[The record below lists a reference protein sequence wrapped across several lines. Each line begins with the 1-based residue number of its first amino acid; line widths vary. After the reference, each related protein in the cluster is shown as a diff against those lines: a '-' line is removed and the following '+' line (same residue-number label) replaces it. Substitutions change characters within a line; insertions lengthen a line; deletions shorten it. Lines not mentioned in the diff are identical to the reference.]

1 MAKALK
7 IIGVIVAVVAVVA
20 TAGAALGGVFGISAA
35 TLGTVATVA
44 GAIGA
49 TIGIA
54 SSFVKPPGFSQAGN
68 PQNFVTNP
76 QSGLPYCVG
85 RTRMSGVRIHGDT
98 TDGFSDKIQ
107 NDVLGFA
114 VLLCAGGMIQGID
127 SFRADNA
134 PISSF
139 GGFMAE
145 RTSLGGSTA
154 LSLSL
159 GTARMPGWT
168 SAHRLSGVAHSLWMM
183 RYDSKGDHFQAGV
196 PEPQW
201 IGRWVKV
208 YDPRKDSTYP
218 GGSGAQRPLDE
229 ATYEWSRNP
238 ALHALTWA
246 LGRWQNGQRTLGIGA
261 PIVNI
266 RVGDFVEAANVAD
279 ANGWHCGGVN
289 WSTDSKWEVLKR
301 LLQAGGAVPT
311 MTGAMIGCLVSMPR
325 VPITTIGSSDILDSL
340 SIPVT
345 KSRRDRFNAVV
356 PRFRS
361 EAHEWEV
368 ISGSP
373 VVNAQFA
380 AQDGGRRT
388 KEIDFSMVQ
397 NEVGQ
402 PGVDGARQVGQL
414 SAYEIVNSREAG
426 PINFTTGPKFIG
438 LKSGDC
444 VALNVPEE
452 GLINQHI
459 VLKSVSIDP
468 ATAKISFVAETE
480 TPSKHAF
487 ALGQTSTPPPPF
499 TLTPVSLL
507 PDPPS
512 AAIWA
517 AAPSLSASGIPS
529 ITISG
534 ANEYSTGTD
543 VVIRWRQIGQF
554 EWSIPFVFSDPRG
567 TVTHV
572 IESLPGATDH
582 EIEIAYRNS
591 SAQSAWLQIGPVRT
605 MVDRLAV
612 DIANAATQATWQ
624 NVRDSDPNAPEDNA
638 TYGATPKQAGD
649 IVRAL
654 APNPNVFPLTRP
666 ILDGRTAVQQGWQN
680 AGNII
685 IADYSH
691 LGGGTYQIRRFTGG
705 PAAIEY
711 PFFDIPTFPNAK
723 MAFSLNGHASNAT
736 FSPYLEELD
745 VLGNITGQSFTTFND
760 ESGRWEVVRTFT
772 AAAAIARLVCRG
784 EFPASSAYQDIVWW
798 AIKAEFGNLVTP
810 IAEDQRLLGGDR
822 ISYQNGALLN
832 SLRPAQFGAD
842 VTGANIA
849 AGFTNQAFAATD
861 HSIEA
866 GATSNRDSSNMIR
879 DPVNGSDW
887 QYIND
892 VIAERIDSS
901 ALLYDRFRAAF
912 TGGFSWVSFS
922 HSSDFR
928 RYPVT
933 PGSRYFFS
941 FWSFTASG
949 ATGTINGLLNLHR
962 ADGIYITTEPVS
974 GLQASPSSVLNQW
987 RLISASWVCP
997 ANVSYVLPHAGYND
1011 GGNGRQYVALPY
1023 FGRHEQ
1029 GADVT
1034 SQAQVSIV
1042 PPPPQMVFLD
1052 WIGNI
1057 KPVSQTITMRP
1068 EVKRG
1073 GVDISRT
1080 NDVSYFVSN
1089 KNIDVTVNNVA
1100 GNPAKGTITA
1110 LPNSSG
1116 SSFLSITVAGL
1127 IYGPYE
1133 LQFIRL
1139 QDPPPTQSGGGA
1151 GGGFT
1156 IASDSTLA
1164 PVQLTTYEP
1173 ITGTDENVFLISLSA
1188 GQRLVG
1194 SGNLDYVTY
1203 DNQNQVIARWR
1214 YRAQGAATWLDLAG
1228 EAFGGFA
1235 ETIYDPEFQF
1245 ETQTPAS
1252 VNVMQQRTGLPAG
1265 NYEMQLYGRAAA
1277 VSAGNEFINGT
1288 ATASA
1293 QN

>member
-20 TAGAALGGVFGISAA
+20 TAGAALGGVFGITAE

-134 PISSF
+134 PTSSF

-201 IGRWVKV
+201 VGRWVKV

-218 GGSGAQRPLDE
+218 GGSGPQRPLDE

-325 VPITTIGSSDILDSL
+325 VPITTIGSADILDGL
-340 SIPVT
+340 SIAVT
-345 KSRRDRFNAVV
+345 KPRRDRFNAVV

-373 VVNAQFA
+373 VVNAQFE

-452 GLINQHI
+452 NLINQHI
-459 VLKSVSIDP
+459 VLKSVSLDP

-480 TPSKHAF
+480 TSSKHAF

-512 AAIWA
+512 IAIWA

-554 EWSIPFVFSDPRG
+554 EWSVPFVFSDPRG
-567 TVTHV
+567 TVRHV

-605 MVDRLAV
+605 MDNRLAA
-612 DIANAATQATWQ
+612 DIL
-624 NVRDSDPNAPEDNA
+624 RS
-638 TYGATPKQAGD
+638 
-649 IVRAL
+649 L
-654 APNPNVFPLTRP
+654 APNPNVFPLPRP
-666 ILDGRTAVQQGWQN
+666 ILDGRTAAQQGWVNSQN
-680 AGNII
+680 IQLWNS
-685 IADYSH
+685 DN
-691 LGGGTYQIRRFTGG
+691 RFGG
-705 PAAIEY
+705 PAYLINRLNGGSSIAEVPYFEIATQ
-711 PFFDIPTFPNAK
+711 PSAK
-723 MAFSLNGHASNAT
+723 MAFSLNGYGSNAT
-736 FSPYLEELD
+736 FSPYVEELD
-745 VLGNITGQSFTTFND
+745 SVGGIIGQSQMALNS
-760 ESGRWEVVRTFT
+760 ESGRWEVTRNFT
-772 AAAAIARLVCRG
+772 ASAAIARLVPRG
-784 EFPASSAYQDIVWW
+784 EFQASGSYQDIVWW
-798 AIKAEFGNLVTP
+798 AIKAEFGNSVTP
-810 IAEDQRLLGGDR
+810 IAEDQRLIGGDR
-822 ISYQNGALLN
+822 VSYANGQSVNA
-832 SLRPAQFGAD
+832 LRPAQFGAD

-849 AGFTNQAFAATD
+849 AGFSGSGDLAYRNASSLPFGSNLAVNSDFSSGLTGWASTAVVSGLNLPTWHGERNVFYANMPQILPVD
-861 HSIEA
+861 HSVDVFYSDAIWEGRPFDNA
-866 GATSNRDSSNMIR
+866 SRFALA
-879 DPVNGSDW
+879 VNPGD
-887 QYIND
+887 
-892 VIAERIDSS
+892 RIFFRALLARHRCR
-901 ALLYDRFRAAF
+901 ALLYALVFNRSGVLLDAPVIEGGHAGGAF
-912 TGGFSWVSFS
+912 GGIATNFDKVGHIFT
-922 HSSDFR
+922 
-928 RYPVT
+928 VT
-933 PGSRYFFS
+933 PVDAA
-941 FWSFTASG
+941 W
-949 ATGTINGLLNLHR
+949 ATLMVRMLGTGESDPYLFVS
-962 ADGIYITTEPVS
+962 EPAFGKV
-974 GLQASPSSVLNQW
+974 GPEQIV
-987 RLISASWVCP
+987 IP
-997 ANVSYVLPHAGYND
+997 AYMP
-1011 GGNGRQYVALPY
+1011 GRSDPL
-1023 FGRHEQ
+1023 
-1029 GADVT
+1029 ADVT

-1042 PPPPQMVFLD
+1042 PPPPQRVFLD
-1052 WIGNI
+1052 WLGNI
-1057 KPVSQTITMRP
+1057 KPASQTITMRA

-1073 GVDISRT
+1073 GVDISRD
-1080 NDVSYFVSN
+1080 NNVSYFVSN
-1089 KNIDVTVNNVA
+1089 KNIDVTVNNIA

-1116 SSFLSITVAGL
+1116 SSFLSITIAGV

-1139 QDPPPTQSGGGA
+1139 QDPPPIQSGGGA
-1151 GGGFT
+1151 AAVPT

-1164 PVQLTTYEP
+1164 PVQLTTYQP
-1173 ITGTDENVFLISLSA
+1173 ITGTDENVFLIALSA

-1194 SGNLDYVTY
+1194 SGNLDYITY
-1203 DNQNQVIARWR
+1203 DSQNQVIARWR
-1214 YRAQGAATWLDLAG
+1214 YRAQGSATWLDLAG

-1245 ETQTPAS
+1245 ETQIPAS

-1277 VSAGNEFINGT
+1277 LSAGIEFLNGT